1 MKIKPANELLELVTK
16 ILLAAGADER
26 NASVVAEHLVRANL
40 SGVDTHGVWHLAS
53 YVEAIKEGLII
64 PTACPAIVTET
75 PNSALVT
82 GNWTFGQA
90 AAQFAMETAIEKSKS
105 QNVAVVALVQS
116 HHVGRLG
123 HYTERAAAEG
133 MISMVWGG
141 GYAEKAPA
149 GMALLLTDDPYRAY
163 ARIAALFHPLPTPR
177 AGLDPTAVIDETAVI
192 DPSCR
197 VDAGAVVGPGAT
209 IGPRCHLSAH
219 AVIGPNVVL
228 GSDCIVGPSAALV
241 YAIIG
246 ARVVIHTGVRIGQD
260 GFGFA
265 LGAEGHLKV
274 PQLGRVVI
282 GDDVEIGA
290 NTTIDRGT
298 GPDTVIGAGTKIDNL
313 VQIAHNV
320 RLGRGCVVVAQVG
333 ISGSTT
339 VGDFAMIGGQAGLTG
354 HLDIGA
360 GARIAAQAGVM
371 ADVDPGAAVG
381 GSPSRPIREWMRGVA
396 IVQRMVRKRRGG

>member
-1 MKIKPANELLELVTK
+1 MADPCFFAASGPFTVQRLSEVAGTTVGNSGQLETVYSDVSPLGTAGPEHVSFLDNPRY
-16 ILLAAGADER
+16 IESFAMSRAGAC
-26 NASVVAEHLVRANL
+26 VVRPEH
-40 SGVDTHGVWHLAS
+40 
-53 YVEAIKEGLII
+53 
-64 PTACPAIVTET
+64 
-75 PNSALVT
+75 
-82 GNWTFGQA
+82 
-90 AAQFAMETAIEKSKS
+90 
-105 QNVAVVALVQS
+105 
-116 HHVGRLG
+116 
-123 HYTERAAAEG
+123 
-133 MISMVWGG
+133 
-141 GYAEKAPA
+141 AEKAPA

>member
-141 GYAEKAPA
+141 GYGEKAPA
-149 GMALLLTDDPYRAY
+149 AMPYGGCRRLLHTNP
-163 ARIAALFHPLPTPR
+163 ISMGFP
-177 AGLDPTAVIDETAVI
+177 AGDEPAMIFDFATTAVSGVKVVNAKNQNQELPPGCIVDRDGYASRNPNDFFQGGGYIPFGGHKGYALMMAAEFLGRIFSGSDEFFDLKRGGPIMQHQGVALIVFKADLFQPLADYTRRADEMEQRTRKVPPAPGFKEVLVPGDPENQARNRRQREGIPIDEDTWQSLVELAASTGI
-192 DPSCR
+192 Q
-197 VDAGAVVGPGAT
+197 
-209 IGPRCHLSAH
+209 LS
-219 AVIGPNVVL
+219 
-228 GSDCIVGPSAALV
+228 
-241 YAIIG
+241 
-246 ARVVIHTGVRIGQD
+246 
-260 GFGFA
+260 
-265 LGAEGHLKV
+265 
-274 PQLGRVVI
+274 
-282 GDDVEIGA
+282 
-290 NTTIDRGT
+290 
-298 GPDTVIGAGTKIDNL
+298 
-313 VQIAHNV
+313 
-320 RLGRGCVVVAQVG
+320 
-333 ISGSTT
+333 
-339 VGDFAMIGGQAGLTG
+339 
-354 HLDIGA
+354 
-360 GARIAAQAGVM
+360 
-371 ADVDPGAAVG
+371 
-381 GSPSRPIREWMRGVA
+381 
-396 IVQRMVRKRRGG
+396 